1 MAVTNESQT
10 VAIRSG
16 AAEQDVDLADV
27 PITDL
32 VITLRGRIAL
42 AVGDPELSEETLEA
56 LRDLD
61 FAQRAWRHVTEGT
74 PLS

>member
-1 MAVTNESQT
+1 MAITDKWQT
-10 VAIRSG
+10 IAVRSDST
-16 AAEQDVDLADV
+16 AEAVDLADV

-42 AVGDPELSEETLEA
+42 AIGDPALPEETLEV

-61 FAQRAWRHVTEGT
+61 FAQKAYKSLTERASG
-74 PLS
+74 